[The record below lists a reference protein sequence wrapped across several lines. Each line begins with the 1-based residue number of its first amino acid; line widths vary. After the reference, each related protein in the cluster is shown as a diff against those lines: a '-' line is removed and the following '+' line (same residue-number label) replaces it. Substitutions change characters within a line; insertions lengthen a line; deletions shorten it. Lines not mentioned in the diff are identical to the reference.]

1 MNKIETFF
9 LDFGLSWSISKMLP
23 YVICVLFGLCFVL
36 LFRRIAIRNRWLN
49 RISSF
54 ILFVLPFSIY
64 FALYPIF
71 EGDFSNQGSKPTS
84 RIQFPSSK
92 TLTVIV
98 LPDCPYC
105 FQSISLIDKLK
116 SRNPSMPIY
125 YWVVSSDTLPPKTGI
140 LSKIP
145 SEYEVFQRHDVIEM
159 SKLVLGTFPCFV
171 LSDNGKV
178 QKVWNNNQ
186 FGVRALDEI
195 EAFFVTNN

>member
-23 YVICVLFGLCFVL
+23 YVICVLLGLCFVL
-36 LFRRIAIRNRWLN
+36 LFRRIAFRNRWLN
-49 RISSF
+49 RIGSF
-54 ILFVLPFSIY
+54 ILFALPFSIY
-64 FALYPIF
+64 FALYPIY

-92 TLTVIV
+92 TFTVVV

-116 SRNPSMPIY
+116 SRNPSMPIN

-145 SEYEVFQRHDVIEM
+145 YEYEVFQRHDVIEM

-186 FGVRALDEI
+186 FGVLALDEI

>member
-1 MNKIETFF
+1 MNNIETFF
-9 LDFGLSWSISKMLP
+9 LDFGLSWSVSKALP
-23 YVICVLFGLCFVL
+23 YVFCILIGSCLVVLFQRIGL
-36 LFRRIAIRNRWLN
+36 RKKWLN

-54 ILFVLPFSIY
+54 ILLILPVAIY
-64 FALYPIF
+64 FSLYPIY
-71 EGDFSNQGSKPTS
+71 EGDFSNQGIKSDSK
-84 RIQFPSSK
+84 IKFPSSK
-92 TLTVIV
+92 ALTVVV

-105 FQSISLIDKLK
+105 YQSISLINKLK
-116 SRNPSMPIY
+116 SRNPNLPIN

-145 SEYEVFQRHDVIEM
+145 YEYEVFQRHDVIEM